1 VKSLWEAE
9 EEESDHHNGSILLQ
23 AAITVGDFQLA
34 GLLIECGVVG
44 DFKALDAV
52 IDKQSFQLFH
62 HLLEAQLL
70 NPGPPMKT
78 GKHLDKSYPHAQ
90 RSSAC
95 FSQDPS
101 RRKKNPLPIALD
113 RVRITHLIIMQIIL
127 FGQLT

>member
-1 VKSLWEAE
+1 VESFWEAE

-44 DFKALDAV
+44 DFKALDAA

-70 NPGPPMKT
+70 NPGPTMKT
-78 GKHLDKSYPHAQ
+78 GKHLDKYYHMLKGHPHVLAKIL
-90 RSSAC
+90 AEE
-95 FSQDPS
+95 
-101 RRKKNPLPIALD
+101 RK
-113 RVRITHLIIMQIIL
+113 IL
-127 FGQLT
+127 CQLH